1 MVLRDASASKKGVG
15 RGDHFYSLSNLNPS
29 FPGSPWSMDDGGVGH
44 CHFRSYG
51 TNNRPNNKYHPKKL
65 RSWPAWSLAARRSLV
80 RDCELAAASN
90 VPKSRQR
97 QPATPAPAEN
107 WEDFSPASATISRG
121 HQYLPGRLW
130 GAVFNLYTLGG
141 LWNSSMDFSF
151 LSAQGWLM

>member
-1 MVLRDASASKKGVG
+1 MFIAGFLERLKVRVKVCFLSTQYIVLQ
-15 RGDHFYSLSNLNPS
+15 LNLCQIMLNS
-29 FPGSPWSMDDGGVGH
+29 ILQVLAF
-44 CHFRSYG
+44 
-51 TNNRPNNKYHPKKL
+51 NKYHPKKL

-107 WEDFSPASATISRG
+107 WKDFSPASAIISRG

-130 GAVFNLYTLGG
+130 GGVFNLCTLGR

-151 LSAQGWLM
+151 LSAQGWLMYPSPYEW